1 MAIFSLN
8 RFNNYFCFTFNKI
21 TLSLYKNLFKQ
32 TLIYGLATVL
42 PRMISFLLVMV
53 HTGKLEKAD
62 YGETTILLAYMV
74 FFNVILSY
82 GMETAFFRFYNSE
95 DNKKGVI
102 QTSTISV
109 FWSSIGFLFLA
120 LFFRKVI
127 SNCINVEIE
136 YVTYAIWI
144 LVLDALVIIPF
155 SKLRAEQRP
164 IVYAVIKIGNVLIN
178 MILNLF
184 FLLYLPDI
192 VIQNPEGFLATLY
205 FDNFQIGYI
214 FLANLIASLATFVV
228 LSPNYL
234 SLKWK
239 FDVQLWKKMMLY
251 GFPILIAGIAF
262 AVNEHLDK
270 IILEY
275 LLPKKIGK
283 SEVGA
288 YAACYKLGL
297 FMVLFATAFRLGIEP
312 FFFSHSKNENAKQ
325 TYATITKFFVIFGSL
340 ILLTVIVFADL
351 LKIIM
356 IKDESYWEAMKVVP
370 LIILANFFLGI
381 YNNLSVWYKLTD
393 KTKIGAYI
401 SIVGAIF
408 TLLLNYLL
416 IPKYSYMGS
425 AIGTIVAY
433 GSMMTISFVLG
444 NKYYPI
450 PYDMK
455 KISSYLGISILFS
468 TISFYFFRENY
479 LVGILLIM
487 IFTYFIY
494 RNEKETLLR
503 IIKRKA

>member
-1 MAIFSLN
+1 ML
-8 RFNNYFCFTFNKI
+8 
-21 TLSLYKNLFKQ
+21 
-32 TLIYGLATVL
+32 
-42 PRMISFLLVMV
+42 
-53 HTGKLEKAD
+53 HTGKLVKAD

-95 DNKKGVI
+95 DDKNKVVE
-102 QTSTISV
+102 TSTISV
-109 FWSSIGFLFLA
+109 FWTSMGFLFLS
-120 LFFRKVI
+120 LFFKETI
-127 SNCINVEIE
+127 SSWINVDVEF
-136 YVTYAIWI
+136 VTFAIWI

-155 SKLRAEQRP
+155 SKLRAQQRP
-164 IVYAVIKIGNVLIN
+164 IVYAIIKIGNVVIN
-178 MILNLF
+178 MALNLF
-184 FLLYLPDI
+184 FLLYLPQI
-192 VIQNPEGFLATLY
+192 AQNNPDSFIATFY
-205 FDNFQIGYI
+205 FHDFQVGYI
-214 FLANLIASLATFVV
+214 FLANLIASLATFLV
-228 LSPNYL
+228 LSPNYFHV
-234 SLKWK
+234 KWN
-239 FDVQLWKKMMLY
+239 FDFKLWKKMMQY

-275 LLPKKIGK
+275 LLPKDTGK
-283 SEVGA
+283 AEVGA

-312 FFFSHSKNENAKQ
+312 FFFSHAKNENAKQ
-325 TYATITKFFVIFGSL
+325 TYAVITKFFVIFGSL

-351 LKIIM
+351 LKMIM
-356 IKDESYWEAMKVVP
+356 IKDESYWEAMKIVP

-401 SIVGAIF
+401 SIVGAIL
-408 TLLLNYLL
+408 TLVLNYLL

-433 GSMMTISFVLG
+433 GSMMVISYVLG
-444 NKYYPI
+444 NKYYPV

-455 KISSYLGISILFS
+455 KISGYLGLSILFS
-468 TISFYFFRENY
+468 ILSFYFFRENY
-479 LVGILLIM
+479 FIGIPLIL

-494 RNEKETLLR
+494 YNEKETLQK

>member
-1 MAIFSLN
+1 M
-8 RFNNYFCFTFNKI
+8 
-21 TLSLYKNLFKQ
+21 SLYKNLFKQ
-32 TLIYGLATVL
+32 TAIYGLATVL
-42 PRMISFLLVMV
+42 PRMLSFLLVMV
-53 HTGKLEKAD
+53 HTDKLVKAD

-95 DNKKGVI
+95 DNKKDVI
-102 QTSTISV
+102 ETSTISI
-109 FWSSIGFLFLA
+109 FWTSIGFLFLS
-120 LFFRKVI
+120 LFFRNTL
-127 SNCINVEIE
+127 STWINVDVEF
-136 YVTYAIWI
+136 VTYAIWI
-144 LVLDALVIIPF
+144 LVLDALVTIPF

-164 IVYAVIKIGNVLIN
+164 IVYAVIKIGNVVIN
-178 MILNLF
+178 MALNLF
-184 FLLYLPDI
+184 FLLYLPQI
-192 VIQNPEGFLATLY
+192 AQNYPNTFLATLY
-205 FDNFQIGYI
+205 FEDFQIGYI
-214 FLANLIASLATFVV
+214 FMANLIASLATFLV

-234 SLKWK
+234 HVKWH
-239 FDVQLWKKMMLY
+239 FDFQLWKRMMRY

-270 IILEY
+270 IILEH
-275 LLPKKIGK
+275 LLPKDIGK

-312 FFFSHSKNENAKQ
+312 FFFSHAKNENAKQ
-325 TYATITKFFVIFGSL
+325 TYAMITKFFVIFGSL

-351 LKIIM
+351 LKMIM
-356 IKDESYWEAMKVVP
+356 IKDESYWEAMRVVP

-401 SIVGAIF
+401 SIIGAIL
-408 TLLLNYLL
+408 TLGLNYLL

-433 GSMMTISFVLG
+433 GSMMVISYILG
-444 NKYYPI
+444 NKYYPV

-455 KISSYLGISILFS
+455 KIGGYIGVSILFS
-468 TISFYFFRENY
+468 IVSFYFFRENY
-479 LVGILLIM
+479 FVGIPLII

-494 RNEKETLLR
+494 YNEKETLNK

>member
-1 MAIFSLN
+1 M
-8 RFNNYFCFTFNKI
+8 
-21 TLSLYKNLFKQ
+21 SLYKNLFKQ

-42 PRMISFLLVMV
+42 PRMLSFLLVMV
-53 HTGKLEKAD
+53 HTDKLVKKD

-95 DNKKGVI
+95 ENKKGVI

-109 FWSSIGFLFLA
+109 FWTSIGFLFIS
-120 LFFRKVI
+120 LFLRKII
-127 SNCINVEIE
+127 SGWINVDVE

-164 IVYAVIKIGNVLIN
+164 IVYAFIKIGNVIIN
-178 MILNLF
+178 MALNLF
-184 FLLYLPDI
+184 FLLYLPEI
-192 VIQNPEGFLATLY
+192 ASNYPESFIATLY
-205 FDNFQIGYI
+205 FENFQIGYI
-214 FLANLIASLATFVV
+214 FVANLIASLATFVV
-228 LSPNYL
+228 LSPNYFR
-234 SLKWK
+234 LKWK
-239 FDVQLWKKMMLY
+239 LDVQLWKRMMLY

-270 IILEY
+270 IILAY
-275 LLPKKIGK
+275 LLPENIGK

-312 FFFSHSKNENAKQ
+312 FFFSHAKNENAKQ

-351 LKIIM
+351 LKLIM
-356 IKDESYWEAMKVVP
+356 IKDESYWAAMKVVP

-401 SIVGAIF
+401 SIVGALF

-425 AIGTIVAY
+425 AIGTIAAY
-433 GSMMTISFVLG
+433 GSMMTISYVLG

-455 KISSYLGISILFS
+455 KIGGYLVISILFS
-468 TISFYFFRENY
+468 ILSFYFFRENY
-479 LVGILLIM
+479 LVGIPLIL

-494 RNEKETLLR
+494 YNEKETLLK
-503 IIKRKA
+503 IINRKSK

>member
-1 MAIFSLN
+1 M
-8 RFNNYFCFTFNKI
+8 
-21 TLSLYKNLFKQ
+21 SLYKNLFKQ

-42 PRMISFLLVMV
+42 PRMLSFLLVMI
-53 HTGKLEKAD
+53 HTDKLVKAD

-95 DNKKGVI
+95 ENKKGVI

-109 FWSSIGFLFLA
+109 FWTSIGFLFIS
-120 LFFRKVI
+120 LFLRKI
-127 SNCINVEIE
+127 LSGWINVDVE

-164 IVYAVIKIGNVLIN
+164 IVYAVIKIGNVVIN
-178 MILNLF
+178 MALNVF
-184 FLLYLPDI
+184 FLLFLPEI
-192 VIQNPEGFLATLY
+192 AQNNPDSFLATLY
-205 FDNFQIGYI
+205 FENFQIGYI
-214 FLANLIASLATFVV
+214 FMANLIASLATFVV
-228 LSPNYL
+228 LSPNYFR
-234 SLKWK
+234 LKWK
-239 FDVQLWKKMMLY
+239 LDVALWKRMMLY

-270 IILEY
+270 IILAY
-275 LLPKKIGK
+275 LLPENIGK

-312 FFFSHSKNENAKQ
+312 FFFSHAKNENAKQ
-325 TYATITKFFVIFGSL
+325 TYAAITKFFVIFGSL

-351 LKIIM
+351 LKLIM

-401 SIVGAIF
+401 SIVGAVF

-433 GSMMTISFVLG
+433 GSMMIISYVLG
-444 NKYYPI
+444 KKYYPI

-455 KISSYLGISILFS
+455 KIGGYLGISILFS
-468 TISFYFFRENY
+468 ILSFYFFRENY
-479 LVGILLIM
+479 LVGIPLIV

-494 RNEKETLLR
+494 YNEKETLLK